1 MLPSTP
7 LPDPPYYV
15 IPDAQGTADM
25 IRQIYSLE
33 PAGATESAV
42 SGQ

>member
-25 IRQIYSLE
+25 IKQIYSIE
-33 PAGATESAV
+33 PKSTSGSAV
-42 SGQ
+42 NGQ